1 VDDTDRVPVRT
12 ERGRAGYLAWLA
24 AEPPKAF
31 AIHPTQGAWASAMGG
46 ERPMARALAHCERFA
61 KAPCRLYAVD
71 GAVVWPGERPAAAL
85 ADKPAH

>member
-1 VDDTDRVPVRT
+1 
-12 ERGRAGYLAWLA
+12 
-24 AEPPKAF
+24 
-31 AIHPTQGAWASAMGG
+31 
-46 ERPMARALAHCERFA
+46 MARALAHCERFA